1 MKALLCIYL
10 QNAVKCVL
18 GIFFLRLF
26 FFLPAFA
33 EVEKDLGKRVHH
45 KLAAGLGATVSALKL
60 DNLISVWCVHL
71 A

>member
-1 MKALLCIYL
+1 MCIGYFF
-10 QNAVKCVL
+10 
-18 GIFFLRLF
+18 FFLRLF